1 MGIVG
6 NNLLGDMERMNEPKM
21 MENLGKD
28 GEMNERSKLA
38 DLLAKKKVTIEWV
51 SQDRLRIA
59 VI

>member
-6 NNLLGDMERMNEPKM
+6 NNLLGDMERMNEPTM